1 MKTVRIQAQQIGLVF
16 KQGGFQKKLSAGNH
30 WLWSNETVYV
40 YNRGELLKNPPCDLA
55 LLLEYPAVAAELDV
69 VEVKENEIALQ
80 YDRVAGSMGLF
91 QTVLPKGRWAYWKGV
106 KQYDY
111 IKADLSQLDI
121 PATINLVSLM
131 PQPLSAY
138 VRTFTVESHE
148 KGILFI
154 DWKFD
159 RVLTAGTYHWWKN
172 NTPVQVLKVDTRQQQ
187 MEVSGQEI
195 LTKDK
200 ASLRLSFYVQY
211 HVQDVIKALVDN
223 KEYDKQ
229 LYVSI
234 QLALRDYVGSLTLDE
249 LLEKK
254 GELAPFVI
262 KTTADKAAELGV
274 ELRNGGVR
282 DIILPGDMRDI
293 MNQVLMAEKKAQANT
308 IMRREETA
316 STRSLLNTAKL
327 MEDNEMLWKLK
338 EMEYVEKIADKISSI
353 SVSNDG
359 SMVDQLKQLF
369 VRGRG
374 QTT

>member
-1 MKTVRIQAQQIGLVF
+1 MMKTVRIQAWQIGLVF
-16 KQGGFQKKLSAGNH
+16 KQGGYNRILSEGKH
-30 WLWSNETVYV
+30 WVWLNETVHV
-40 YNRGELLKNPPCDLA
+40 FNRGERLQNAPCDLDV
-55 LLLEYPAVAAELDV
+55 LLSYPDVAAALDI
-69 VEVKENEIALQ
+69 VEVKDHEIALQ
-80 YDRVAGSMGLF
+80 YEKGLF
-91 QTVLPKGRWAYWKGV
+91 LSILPKGRWAYWKGI

-111 IKADLSQLDI
+111 QKADLSQIEI
-121 PATINLVSLM
+121 PATIDPVLLTAA
-131 PQPLSAY
+131 PLSVF
-138 VRTFTVESHE
+138 VRTFTVEAHE
-148 KGILFI
+148 QGVLFI
-154 DWKFD
+154 DWTFD
-159 RVLTAGTYHWWKN
+159 RILKPGVYAWWKN
-172 NTPVQVLKVDTRQQQ
+172 STPIHVAKVDMRQQQ

-200 ASLRLSFYVQY
+200 ASLRLSFFVQY
-211 HVQDVIKALVDN
+211 QVQDIIKALVEN

-234 QLALRDYVGSLTLDE
+234 QLALREYIGGLTLDE
-249 LLEKK
+249 LLDKK
-254 GELAPFVI
+254 GDLAPYVLSA
-262 KTTADKAAELGV
+262 TAAKASELGV
-274 ELRNGGVR
+274 DLRSGGVR

-293 MNQVLMAEKKAQANT
+293 MNQVLMAEKKAQANS

-369 VRGRG
+369 VRKR
-374 QTT
+374 